1 MNEWIHIESTLN
13 RCCKPLRL
21 SIDEQQLLLCDEELL
36 DLGILYISKLCE
48 NKGCN
53 KRERKSKQFS

>member
-1 MNEWIHIESTLN
+1 MNEWIPIESTLN

-36 DLGILYISKLCE
+36 DLGIPYISKLCE
-48 NKGCN
+48 NKGSN
-53 KRERKSKQFS
+53 KRERKSKHFS